1 MLTKRIHETWK
12 RDTCDDTYAKFA
24 NICKLL
30 YLKCYRQT
38 YCSRSNCVLILH
50 ETKLVTLWTQ
60 NGSIRQLGKLQG
72 NVFLEKWNPVSV
84 SLKLFLRAKFKR
96 QPNYN
101 LKKKIFKVFYWFRT
115 CFRLN
120 VTKSFFNKKMAFKKC
135 NNVLTKQK
143 LSLKAYL
150 RECYK
155 IGSLKNI

>member
-1 MLTKRIHETWK
+1 MKRGNVIHVMTHMPNLQI
-12 RDTCDDTYAKFA
+12 FA
-24 NICKLL
+24 NSCIWSVIGKHIAH
-30 YLKCYRQT
+30 
-38 YCSRSNCVLILH
+38 VAIVILH